1 MALKTLKFWLFWIAI
16 ALFVLAAVVVVIY
29 YYHSRRR
36 SNNYLGKK
44 EFELRYFVQPTVDQ
58 NQVITGYECLLRQRQ
73 PDGSWRLPQQLD
85 TLPLQRVIS
94 LLEVTFKSLPK
105 QHYQLSINL
114 AYEQII
120 SPEFDYFVRWAIANI
135 APMTL
140 AVELSV
146 DPHERYLHRPTFIR
160 HIKNAKIYGMKLEV
174 DNIGADSADM
184 KCINWMVGVIDTLKC
199 SMKAFRKTDPN
210 EWLDLNLQAWHQFAD
225 TQHMQLVLT
234 GIENDQDEALAEQLN
249 IGLRQG
255 YKFARPSD
263 PTKHKEVGAD
273 GSTKIR

>member
-1 MALKTLKFWLFWIAI
+1 MALETLKFWLFWIAI
-16 ALFVLAAVVVVIY
+16 ALFVFAAAMIGIY

-36 SNNYLGKK
+36 SNNYLGKQ
-44 EFELRYFVQPTVDQ
+44 EFELRYFVQPIVDAQ
-58 NQVITGYECLLRQRQ
+58 QHTTGYECLLRQRQ

-94 LLEVTFKSLPK
+94 LLTLTFKSLP
-105 QHYQLSINL
+105 QERRELSINL
-114 AYEQII
+114 AYKQII

-140 AVELSV
+140 AVELSI
-146 DPHERYLHRPTFIR
+146 DPNVRYPHHSTFIR

-174 DNIGADSADM
+174 DNLGADSADM
-184 KCINWMVGVIDTLKC
+184 HSINWMIGVIDTLKC

-210 EWLDLNLQAWHQFAD
+210 QWLELNLQSWRQFAD
-225 TQHMQLVLT
+225 SQHMQLVLT
-234 GIENDQDEALAEQLN
+234 GIENEQDEALAEQLN

-255 YKFARPSD
+255 YRFARPMD
-263 PTKHKEVGAD
+263 PTQHKEVGAD
-273 GSTKIR
+273 GKTKIR